1 MKKLFTLIFIAIA
14 GLVVADILNEQ
25 GQAVATGSPG
35 EFDCTSCH
43 TGNSVNSGTGSIT
56 ISSPNMPNWQ
66 YVPGQVYQIDVTVAQ
81 TGAPLFGFGFEALR
95 TSNNTNGGTFQI
107 TNAASTFLKTGFVNG
122 SNRTNV
128 VHKKNG
134 GLSNDL
140 HTFSFNWTAPATNI
154 GNIIFYSAGNA
165 ANNQGD
171 TLGDFIYKTQQLITP
186 SITGLNEIKTSAIAI
201 YLNPAT
207 DFINVTL
214 TESQTEISY
223 SIIDLSGKIVDQGK
237 VFNAQGKSFSVNL
250 SKTLK
255 EGIYFIEVNNG
266 ADHYIQKFVKLKN

>member
-1 MKKLFTLIFIAIA
+1 MKKLFTLIFFAIA
-14 GLVVADILNEQ
+14 GFVVADILNEQ

-43 TGNSVNSGTGSIT
+43 TGNNVNSGTGSIS

-107 TNAASTFLKTGFVNG
+107 TNTSSTFLKTGFING

-134 GLSNDL
+134 GLSNDS

-186 SITGLNEIKTSAIAI
+186 SITGINEIQSSAISV
-201 YLNPAT
+201 YPNPAT

-214 TESQTEISY
+214 PESQTEASY
-223 SIIDLSGKIVDQGK
+223 AILDLSGKIVDQGK
-237 VFNAQGKSFSVNL
+237 MVIPQGKSFSVNL
-250 SKTLK
+250 SQSLK
-255 EGIYFIEVNNG
+255 EGIYFIEVSNG
-266 ADHYIQKFVKLKN
+266 VDSYKHKLVKIKN

>member
-1 MKKLFTLIFIAIA
+1 MKKLFTLIFFAIA

-43 TGNSVNSGTGSIT
+43 TGNNVNSGTGSIT
-56 ISSPNMPNWQ
+56 IASPNMPNWQ
-66 YVPGQVYQIDVTVAQ
+66 YVPGQVYQIDVTVSQ

-107 TNAASTFLKTGFVNG
+107 TNAASTFLKTGFING

-134 GLSNDL
+134 GLSNDT

-165 ANNQGD
+165 ANKQGD

-186 SITGLNEIKTSAIAI
+186 SITGINEIQQADFSV
-201 YLNPAT
+201 YPNPAT
-207 DFINVTL
+207 DFISIIFP
-214 TESQTEISY
+214 ESQTVTTY
-223 SIIDLSGKIVDQGK
+223 SILDISGKMVDQGK
-237 VFNAQGKSFSVNL
+237 VLHSQAEYLSVKLPN
-250 SKTLK
+250 SMKA
-255 EGIYFIEVNNG
+255 GIYFIEVNNLG
-266 ADHYIQKFVKLKN
+266 DYKRQKFVKLKN

>member
-1 MKKLFTLIFIAIA
+1 MKKLFTLIFFAIA

-43 TGNSVNSGTGSIT
+43 TGNNVNSGTGSIS

-107 TNAASTFLKTGFVNG
+107 TNTSSTFLKTGFING

-134 GLSNDL
+134 GLSNDS

-186 SITGLNEIKTSAIAI
+186 SITGINEIQSSAISV
-201 YLNPAT
+201 YPNPAT
-207 DFINVTL
+207 
-214 TESQTEISY
+214 
-223 SIIDLSGKIVDQGK
+223 
-237 VFNAQGKSFSVNL
+237 
-250 SKTLK
+250 
-255 EGIYFIEVNNG
+255 
-266 ADHYIQKFVKLKN
+266 

>member
-1 MKKLFTLIFIAIA
+1 MKKLFTLIFFAIA

-43 TGNSVNSGTGSIT
+43 TGNNVNSGTGSIS
-56 ISSPNMPNWQ
+56 ISSPNMPYWQ
-66 YVPGQVYQIDVTVAQ
+66 YVPGEVYEIDVTVAQ

-107 TNAASTFLKTGFVNG
+107 TNTSSTFLKTGFING

-134 GLSNDL
+134 GLSNDS

-186 SITGLNEIKTSAIAI
+186 SITGINEIQSSAISV
-201 YLNPAT
+201 YPNPAT
-207 DFINVTL
+207 DFINVAL
-214 TESQTEISY
+214 PESQTETSY
-223 SIIDLSGKIVDQGK
+223 SILDLSGKIVDQGK
-237 VFNAQGKSFSVNL
+237 MVIPQGKSFSVNL
-250 SKTLK
+250 SQSLK
-255 EGIYFIEVNNG
+255 EGIYFIEVSNG
-266 ADHYIQKFVKLKN
+266 VDSYKHKFVKIKN

>member
-1 MKKLFTLIFIAIA
+1 MKKLFTLIFFAIA

-43 TGNSVNSGTGSIT
+43 TGNNVNSGTGSIS

-107 TNAASTFLKTGFVNG
+107 TNTSSTFLKTGFING

-134 GLSNDL
+134 GLSNDS

-186 SITGLNEIKTSAIAI
+186 SITGINEIQSSAISV
-201 YLNPAT
+201 YPNPAT
-207 DFINVTL
+207 DFINVAL
-214 TESQTEISY
+214 LESQTETSY
-223 SIIDLSGKIVDQGK
+223 SILDLSGKIVDQGK
-237 VFNAQGKSFSVNL
+237 MVIPQGKSFSVNL
-250 SKTLK
+250 SQSLK
-255 EGIYFIEVNNG
+255 EGIYFIEVSNG
-266 ADHYIQKFVKLKN
+266 VDSYKHKFVKIKN

>member
-1 MKKLFTLIFIAIA
+1 MKKLFTLIFFAIA

-43 TGNSVNSGTGSIT
+43 TGNNVNSGTGSIS

-107 TNAASTFLKTGFVNG
+107 TNTSSTFLKTGFING

-134 GLSNDL
+134 GLSNDS

-186 SITGLNEIKTSAIAI
+186 SITGINEIQSSAISV
-201 YLNPAT
+201 YPNPAT

-214 TESQTEISY
+214 TESQTETSY

-237 VFNAQGKSFSVNL
+237 TFNPLGKSLSVNL
-250 SKTLK
+250 SETLK
-255 EGIYFIEVNNG
+255 E
-266 ADHYIQKFVKLKN
+266 

>member
-107 TNAASTFLKTGFVNG
+107 TNSASTFLKTGFING

-186 SITGLNEIKTSAIAI
+186 SITGLNEIKTPAISV
-201 YLNPAT
+201 YPNPAT

-214 TESQTEISY
+214 PESQTEISY
-223 SIIDLSGKIVDQGK
+223 SIKDLSGKIVDQGK
-237 VFNAQGKSFSVNL
+237 TFNPLGKSFSVNL
-250 SKTLK
+250 SETLK

-266 ADHYIQKFVKLKN
+266 VDHYIQKFVKLKN

>member
-1 MKKLFTLIFIAIA
+1 MKKLFTLIFFAIA

-43 TGNSVNSGTGSIT
+43 TGNNVNSGTGSIT
-56 ISSPNMPNWQ
+56 IASPNMPNWQ
-66 YVPGQVYQIDVTVAQ
+66 YVPGQVYQIDVTVSQ

-107 TNAASTFLKTGFVNG
+107 TNAASTFLKTGFING

-134 GLSNDL
+134 GLSNDS

-154 GNIIFYSAGNA
+154 GNIIFY
-165 ANNQGD
+165 
-171 TLGDFIYKTQQLITP
+171 
-186 SITGLNEIKTSAIAI
+186 
-201 YLNPAT
+201 
-207 DFINVTL
+207 
-214 TESQTEISY
+214 
-223 SIIDLSGKIVDQGK
+223 
-237 VFNAQGKSFSVNL
+237 
-250 SKTLK
+250 
-255 EGIYFIEVNNG
+255 
-266 ADHYIQKFVKLKN
+266 

>member
-1 MKKLFTLIFIAIA
+1 MKKLFTLIFFAIA

-43 TGNSVNSGTGSIT
+43 TGNNVNSGTGSIS

-107 TNAASTFLKTGFVNG
+107 TNTSSTFLKTGFING

-134 GLSNDL
+134 GLSNDS

-186 SITGLNEIKTSAIAI
+186 SITGINEIQSSAISV
-201 YLNPAT
+201 YPNPAT
-207 DFINVTL
+207 DFINVAL
-214 TESQTEISY
+214 PESQTETSY
-223 SIIDLSGKIVDQGK
+223 SILDLSGKIVDQGK
-237 VFNAQGKSFSVNL
+237 MVIPQGKSFSVNL
-250 SKTLK
+250 SQSLK
-255 EGIYFIEVNNG
+255 EGIYFIEVNNLG
-266 ADHYIQKFVKLKN
+266 DYKRQKFVKLKN